1 MSAYALKRLLLL
13 VPVLLGV
20 SLVVFGVMSLVPGD
34 PALAILGPYATPERL
49 AELRAELGLDRS
61 WPVRYGIWL
70 GGVLDGDLGRSVSLE
85 RPVLDVV
92 LERLGPTL
100 LLSGTALLLGT
111 LLGLVAGMVAALR
124 HNQLTDRLVTLGVL
138 LGISIPSFWLGL
150 LLILVFAVWLGWLP
164 VSGMTQVWS
173 ETGGLLTA
181 ADVAW
186 HLVLPSLSLALVAG
200 GVIGRLTRGA
210 AIDVLA
216 SAPIRMAR
224 ARGVPERRV
233 AGACAEIGVGAD
245 GAGDRA
251 AGRVRDRRRGLH
263 RDHLP
268 MAGAR
273 PALGRGHRRARPAAG
288 AGWGAGA
295 GGGLCAGQSGRGS
308 DAACAGSAHPGGL
321 MIAAAMIMVYAKPSD
336 TLDAHCC
343 DRLCDRLCKRL
354 QDSIFGWFCALP
366 CAHSQPGSQTW
377 CRSEQA
383 L

>member
-1 MSAYALKRLLLL
+1 MSAYVCKRLLLL

-61 WPVRYGIWL
+61 WPVRYGLWL
-70 GGVLDGDLGRSVSLE
+70 GGVLDGDLGRSVALE
-85 RPVLDVV
+85 RPVLDLV

-100 LLSGTALLLGT
+100 LLAGSALLLGT
-111 LLGLVAGMVAALR
+111 LLGLVVGMVAALR
-124 HNQLTDRLVTLGVL
+124 HDRLTDRLVTLGVL

-150 LLILVFAVWLGWLP
+150 LLILVFAVGLGWLP

-186 HLVLPSLSLALVAG
+186 HLVLPCLSLALVAG

-233 AGACAEIGVGAD
+233 LLVHALKSVLARMVPVIGLQAGFVIGGAVYIETIFQWPGLGRLLVEAIAARD
-245 GAGDRA
+245 LLLVQGGVLVLATAYVLVNLAADLTQHALDRRTRA
-251 AGRVRDRRRGLH
+251 A
-263 RDHLP
+263 
-268 MAGAR
+268 
-273 PALGRGHRRARPAAG
+273 
-288 AGWGAGA
+288 
-295 GGGLCAGQSGRGS
+295 
-308 DAACAGSAHPGGL
+308 
-321 MIAAAMIMVYAKPSD
+321 
-336 TLDAHCC
+336 
-343 DRLCDRLCKRL
+343 
-354 QDSIFGWFCALP
+354 
-366 CAHSQPGSQTW
+366 
-377 CRSEQA
+377 
-383 L
+383 